1 MKKLLLL
8 GLTIGV
14 LSACQMKKEDK
25 GELPNLDVDVTADA
39 GELPEYEVNWAN
51 VDVGTTTKT
60 VEIPKVVVVMEEE
73 TVEVPYIDVDMPNG
87 EGKTEQTILV
97 EAEVTDHE
105 HDLNIVEIWAVGDE
119 LYVVS
124 TLKAMEQS
132 IGDQKMRVSD
142 QITLNAPDLDVK
154 HYIIGARPDRMFNT
168 QYDYMD
174 TMDDL
179 KASIDGFTV
188 IYKK

>member
-39 GELPEYEVNWAN
+39 GELPEYEVNWAD